1 MQSQIETCIEVRI
14 LALVDVVKWDMN
26 NDATLVWK
34 FPSDKIHT
42 GSQLI
47 VSEGQEAIFLRGGVV
62 LDRFGPGTFTLTS
75 KNLPLLDKVVNLPF
89 GGNTPFSAEVWFVNK
104 LQKLDLRWGTKS
116 PISLFDS
123 TIGMPVNIRSYGR
136 WGFQAENIDTLL
148 KKIVGNQS
156 LIHYERLTE
165 FLTGKILQSL
175 TETISDI
182 FKNGQKSIFQISE
195 DLQAVSFDVRQRIEP
210 AVEELGLQV
219 LTFEVVSI
227 NMPEEE
233 LKTIREVYQ
242 KTFEARELSK
252 ASLSSSYTQIK
263 AFESATN
270 QSGTDTSNLVGAV
283 VGAGVGLS
291 VAAPIVREFGGEN
304 QQTSQEQSSQNAAET
319 ADPVAR
325 LKLLKNLLDE
335 GLISEDEYQNT
346 KNKILGSI

>member
-1 MQSQIETCIEVRI
+1 M
-14 LALVDVVKWDMN
+14 ALIDVVKWDMD
-26 NDATLVWK
+26 NDTTLVWK
-34 FPSDKIHT
+34 FPSEKIHT
-42 GSQLI
+42 GAQII
-47 VSEGQEAIFLRGGVV
+47 VSEGQEAIFLKGGLV

-89 GGNTPFSAEVWFVNK
+89 GGNTPFSAEVWFINK

-123 TIGMPVNIRSYGR
+123 IIGMPVNIRSYGR
-136 WGFQAENIDTLL
+136 WGFQVENSDRLL

-156 LIHYERLTE
+156 LIYYERLTE

-182 FKNGQKSIFQISE
+182 FKNGHKSIFQISE
-195 DLQAVSFDVRQRIEP
+195 DLQAVSFEIQKRIES

-219 LTFEVVSI
+219 LTFEVMSI
-227 NMPEEE
+227 NIPEEE
-233 LKTIREVYQ
+233 LRTIRAVYQ

-270 QSGTDTSNLVGAV
+270 QSGTDTSNLIGAV

-304 QQTSQEQSSQNAAET
+304 QQSSQEQESQNSADT

-335 GLISEDEYQNT
+335 GLISEDEYQTT

>member
-1 MQSQIETCIEVRI
+1 M
-14 LALVDVVKWDMN
+14 ALIDVVKWDMN
-26 NDATLVWK
+26 SDDTLVWK

-42 GSQLI
+42 GAQLI
-47 VSEGQEAIFLRGGVV
+47 VSEGQEALFLKGGVV
-62 LDRFGPGTFTLTS
+62 LDKFGPGTFTLNS

-89 GGNTPFSAEVWFVNK
+89 GGNTPFSTEVWFINK

-123 TIGMPVNIRSYGR
+123 VIGMPINIRSYGR
-136 WGFQAENIDTLL
+136 WGFQVENSERML

-156 LIHYERLTE
+156 LIKYERLTE
-165 FLTGKILQSL
+165 FLAGKILQTL
-175 TETISDI
+175 TETISEI
-182 FKNGQKSIFQISE
+182 FRTGHKSIFQISE
-195 DLQAVSFDVRQRIEP
+195 NLQNVSFEIRQRIET
-210 AVEELGLQV
+210 AVEELGLQI

-227 NMPEEE
+227 TIPEDE
-233 LKTIREVYQ
+233 LKTIRAVYQ

-270 QSGTDTSNLVGAV
+270 QTGSDISGVIGAV

-304 QQTSQEQSSQNAAET
+304 QLSTQEPLSPNSADT
-319 ADPVAR
+319 ADPVSR
-325 LKLLKNLLDE
+325 LKMLKNLLDE
-335 GLISEDEYQNT
+335 GLISADEYQTT
-346 KNKILGSI
+346 KDKILGSI